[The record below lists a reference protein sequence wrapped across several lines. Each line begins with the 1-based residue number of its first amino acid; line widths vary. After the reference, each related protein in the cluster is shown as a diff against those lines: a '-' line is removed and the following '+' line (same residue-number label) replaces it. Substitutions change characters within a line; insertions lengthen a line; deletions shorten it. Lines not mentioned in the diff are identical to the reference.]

1 MRRSQASQS
10 ASAANS
16 DSKQVNNAN
25 STNANGAAAA
35 ASYIADSTRYAAIDK
50 LLDNEGPF
58 TAEFQGA
65 DAAKDFL
72 RNQCKVLVIG
82 AGGLGCEIL
91 QNLALSEL
99 WLGVM

>member
-10 ASAANS
+10 ASAANC
-16 DSKQVNNAN
+16 DSKQINNVN
-25 STNANGAAAA
+25 SNANGAAAT
-35 ASYIADSTRYAAIDK
+35 ASYIADPTRYAAIDK

-99 WLGVM
+99 GGACVS

>member
-1 MRRSQASQS
+1 MRRSAASQN

-16 DSKQVNNAN
+16 NSKPVNNAN
-25 STNANGAAAA
+25 SISNSANGPAATS
-35 ASYIADSTRYAAIDK
+35 SYIADPTRYAAIDK

-99 WLGVM
+99 SS